1 MEATNFAT
9 VDLVL
14 PAGRMLLVK
23 EAAALSGVS
32 FNAYVLTAVAYYCR
46 ILGFVLPECNGTLA
60 REGALLSSGVLRLAT
75 VDPNIKVRIPV
86 RMPRTWFPL
95 LESAGRQLDF
105 SKCAILRVAT
115 IQRLNGY
122 QAGAKS

>member
-1 MEATNFAT
+1 METSDFST

-14 PAGRMLLVK
+14 PAGKMRLVK
-23 EAAALSGVS
+23 EAAASSGVS
-32 FNAYVLTAVAYYCR
+32 FNAYVRVAVAHYCR
-46 ILGFVLPECNGTLA
+46 TAGVVLPECDGTLA
-60 REGALLSSGVLRLAT
+60 REDALLSSGVVRLAT
-75 VDPNIKVRIPV
+75 VDPAVKVRIPV

-95 LESAGRQLDF
+95 LERAGKMLDL

-122 QAGAKS
+122 QAAAKV